1 MLKQDLILQIMKQI
15 DGCLWEKIK
24 KVAGLMK
31 DESEGQT
38 MKAFVGLR
46 AKTYSYLK
54 DRNDE
59 GKKAKGT
66 KSCVII
72 RKLKFK
78 DYKSCLKASQV
89 VNTVNYLEKTDINA
103 DCFKEDQ
110 RKFVEKN
117 KLVLNKDLKVKN
129 RIFLMKKL
137 TRLILVKMIIK
148 KYNQLIQQKHMHME

>member
-1 MLKQDLILQIMKQI
+1 
-15 DGCLWEKIK
+15 
-24 KVAGLMK
+24 MK

-38 MKAFVGLR
+38 MKTFVGLR

-59 GKKAKGT
+59 GKKAKGA

-72 RKLKFK
+72 RKLKFQ
-78 DYKSCLKASQV
+78 DYKNCVKASQV
-89 VNTVNYLEKTDINA
+89 INTVNYLEKTDINA

-148 KYNQLIQQKHMHME
+148 KYNQLIQ

>member
-1 MLKQDLILQIMKQI
+1 MKR
-15 DGCLWEKIK
+15 
-24 KVAGLMK
+24 
-31 DESEGQT
+31 ESGGHT
-38 MKAFVGLR
+38 MKTFVGFR

-72 RKLKFK
+72 RKLKFQ
-78 DYKSCLKASQV
+78 DYKNCLKASQV
-89 VNTVNYLEKTDINA
+89 INTVNYLEKTDINA

-148 KYNQLIQQKHMHME
+148 KYNQLIQ

>member
-1 MLKQDLILQIMKQI
+1 MK
-15 DGCLWEKIK
+15 G
-24 KVAGLMK
+24 
-31 DESEGQT
+31 ESGRHT
-38 MKAFVGLR
+38 MKTFVGFR

-72 RKLKFK
+72 RKLKFQ
-78 DYKSCLKASQV
+78 DYKNCLKASQV
-89 VNTVNYLEKTDINA
+89 INTVNYLEKTDINA

-117 KLVLNKDLKVKN
+117 KLVLKTQQRFKSEKQNVFNEEINKID
-129 RIFLMKKL
+129 FG
-137 TRLILVKMIIK
+137 
-148 KYNQLIQQKHMHME
+148 